1 VAIVT
6 MQLNEINGVD
16 KKENEALDEDN
27 NYSRWLYNREFRVT
41 YRDTLIASER
51 LTDGVLVPKG
61 TRGDSIFVSFEKGF
75 AEGNGFKIRDEI
87 LFNVQG
93 RPITTYIGSFR
104 EVKFN
109 QVSTNFLVLFPKGV
123 LEEAPKFHVIITK
136 TTTDKQAA
144 TMQADMVRE
153 FPNISIINLGTI
165 VATLEEILGKKIVCG
180 NLDITFY
187 RDDFRRRERPLIP
200 SITNIDF
207 SIENK
212 KVVLIDDV
220 LYTGRTIRSGLD
232 ALLTFGRPSKVELLV
247 IIDRRFSRDLP
258 IQADY
263 TGKAIDTLISER
275 VSVEWKETEG
285 EDKVVLFTK
294 ESNE

>member
-1 VAIVT
+1 MEKQVI
-6 MQLNEINGVD
+6 LNAKHLE
-16 KKENEALDEDN
+16 L
-27 NYSRWLYNREFRVT
+27 
-41 YRDTLIASER
+41 TLKR
-51 LTDGVLVPKG
+51 LSHELIESHNDFSNTVLVGLQP
-61 TRGDSIFVSFEKGF
+61 RGIHVVKRL
-75 AEGNGFKIRDEI
+75 KEI
-87 LFNVQG
+87 
-93 RPITTYIGSFR
+93 
-104 EVKFN
+104 
-109 QVSTNFLVLFPKGV
+109 
-123 LEEAPKFHVIITK
+123 
-136 TTTDKQAA
+136 
-144 TMQADMVRE
+144 
-153 FPNISIINLGTI
+153 
-165 VATLEEILGKKIVCG
+165 LEEILGKKITCG

>member
-1 VAIVT
+1 MMEKQVI
-6 MQLNEINGVD
+6 LNAKHLE
-16 KKENEALDEDN
+16 L
-27 NYSRWLYNREFRVT
+27 
-41 YRDTLIASER
+41 TLKR
-51 LTDGVLVPKG
+51 LSHELIESHNDFSNTVLVGLQPRG
-61 TRGDSIFVSFEKGF
+61 IHVVTRLK
-75 AEGNGFKIRDEI
+75 EI
-87 LFNVQG
+87 
-93 RPITTYIGSFR
+93 
-104 EVKFN
+104 
-109 QVSTNFLVLFPKGV
+109 
-123 LEEAPKFHVIITK
+123 
-136 TTTDKQAA
+136 
-144 TMQADMVRE
+144 
-153 FPNISIINLGTI
+153 
-165 VATLEEILGKKIVCG
+165 LEEILGKKITCG